1 MEEPTLPPSRPVPEL
16 QRDVQLKLG
25 RCLLKLQGYEMLLK
39 NMLASSE
46 LSGAADQLE
55 AVREKKTAE
64 HHRHT
69 LGALVKTFTQGY
81 LKPSGLPD
89 DPEDDG
95 VRDERSWISL
105 RFGMELPEV
114 EYAQAK
120 VSLNELVGLR
130 NDLVHHFFAHFDLLC
145 ADGCA
150 AAEAYLDECHEI
162 ICRHVQELC
171 EWAKSIDE
179 VRQRLYAI
187 MQIPELRELMVSA
200 PSDEDSVFT
209 YRLNELFALALAP
222 ALALASLG

>member
-1 MEEPTLPPSRPVPEL
+1 MEEATLHPSRPVPEL

-39 NMLASSE
+39 SMVASGE

-64 HHRHT
+64 HHRQT
-69 LGALVKTFTQGY
+69 LGALVKAFTQNY

-95 VRDERSWISL
+95 VRVGRSWISL
-105 RFGMELPEV
+105 RFGMELPEE
-114 EYAQAK
+114 EYAQTKA
-120 VSLNELVGLR
+120 SLNELVGLR
-130 NDLVHHFFAHFDLLC
+130 NHLVHHFTEDFDLGR
-145 ADGCA
+145 ADGWA
-150 AAEAYLDECHEI
+150 LAEAYLDERYDF
-162 ICRHVQELC
+162 ICLHFLKLC
-171 EWAKSIDE
+171 EWAKTMDE

-200 PSDEDSVFT
+200 PIHEDSIFT
-209 YRLNELFALALAP
+209 YRVE
-222 ALALASLG
+222 